1 MMQPEGAP
9 LPPLATFVKLE
20 AFTPALLGDIA
31 GIYKE
36 TVGGNPDYWLRE
48 GQEVVVHQAVL
59 ENWDRYGAYSNEYRL
74 GSRLSMHSKLW
85 LVKQRAEEGDLVEV
99 SFDGNM
105 STKDDSKL
113 REQVRELKANFAQKV
128 QERIDWYNQS

>member
-1 MMQPEGAP
+1 MTQPEG
-9 LPPLATFVKLE
+9 LPQPLAAYVKLE
-20 AFTPALLGDIA
+20 EFTPELLGDIA

-36 TVGGNPDYWLRE
+36 TVGGNPDYWVPKGRE
-48 GQEVVVHQAVL
+48 EAAYQEVIN
-59 ENWDRYGAYSNEYRL
+59 NWDRYGAYSNEYRL

-85 LVKQRAEEGDLVEV
+85 LVKQRAEEWDRVEV

-113 REQVRELKANFAQKV
+113 REQVRELKANFAQRV
-128 QERIDWYNQS
+128 QERIDRKEEN